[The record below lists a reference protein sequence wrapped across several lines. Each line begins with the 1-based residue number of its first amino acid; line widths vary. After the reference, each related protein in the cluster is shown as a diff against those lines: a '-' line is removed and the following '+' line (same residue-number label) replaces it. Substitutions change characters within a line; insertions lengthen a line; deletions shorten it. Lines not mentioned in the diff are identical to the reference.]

1 MKKYKLAE
9 SGDRGWFVGHFDR
22 AVWKTDLFEVAY
34 MFNPKDDVSD
44 AHVHKIAK
52 EISLIASGHV
62 VANGEHFRAGDI
74 FEVDPGEELTC
85 VYLEDTV
92 TVCVKMPSAAN
103 DKYYI

>member
-1 MKKYKLAE
+1 MRRYKLSE
-9 SGDRGWFVGHFDR
+9 SGDRGWFVGAFDR

-34 MFNPKDDVSD
+34 MFNPKDDVSEP
-44 AHVHKIAK
+44 HVHKIAK
-52 EISLIASGHV
+52 EISLIATGHV
-62 VANGEHFRAGDI
+62 VANGEHFVSGDI

-92 TVCVKMPSAAN
+92 TVCVKMPSVPN